1 MLFPPYDRERLL
13 SAIDDDIAEN
23 SVDIDKMSQTI
34 QSIDTKE
41 NSSSKTIKESD
52 IKAIDDMIELL
63 STADDI
69 ADDIADDDNQEFDSD
84 FDFIS

>member
-1 MLFPPYDRERLL
+1 MLYPAYDRERLL

-23 SVDIDKMSQTI
+23 SVDIDKMSRTI

-52 IKAIDDMIELL
+52 IKDMIKLL
-63 STADDI
+63 SAADDI
-69 ADDIADDDNQEFDSD
+69 VDDIADDDDQEFDSD
-84 FDFIS
+84 FDLIS